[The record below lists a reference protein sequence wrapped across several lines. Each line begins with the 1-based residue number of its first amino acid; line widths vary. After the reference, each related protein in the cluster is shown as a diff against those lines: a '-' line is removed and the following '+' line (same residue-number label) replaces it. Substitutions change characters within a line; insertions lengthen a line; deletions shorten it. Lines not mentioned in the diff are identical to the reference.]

1 MNRIDQLFE
10 QARRDKR
17 VAFVPF
23 LTAGDPDLETTFRV
37 AQAMGEVAA
46 EKNVPILVELGFPYS
61 DPLADG
67 PTIQTSYSRSLGRG
81 TTVQGIFEHV
91 RRFRKESQTPLAG
104 MVSFTIVHRRGP
116 ASFMKEAKEAGIDGL
131 IIPDLPVEESAA
143 LQAQAAE
150 LDLKL
155 IQLIAPTTRQDRLPK
170 IASSST
176 GFVYYISVTGITG
189 ERREL
194 PVDLKQRV
202 SEVRRQATAPVC
214 VGFGVSDAEQVRLI
228 AEIADG
234 VIVGSALVR
243 RVGELTPGGDV
254 SSIKQF
260 VSQLIAPLAR

>member
-10 QARRDKR
+10 QAKRDKR

-37 AQAMGEVAA
+37 AQALGEVAA
-46 EKNVPILVELGFPYS
+46 ERKVPILVELGFPYS

-67 PTIQTSYSRSLGRG
+67 PTIQTSYTRSLGRG
-81 TTVQGIFEHV
+81 TTVRGIFEHV
-91 RRFRKESQTPLAG
+91 RRFRMESQTPLAG

-116 ASFMKEAKEAGIDGL
+116 ANFLKEAKDAGIDGL
-131 IIPDLPVEESAA
+131 IIPDLPVEESSSIQEKAA
-143 LQAQAAE
+143 S

-155 IQLIAPTTRQDRLPK
+155 IQLIAPTTREDRLPI
-170 IASSST
+170 IAGTST

-194 PVDLKQRV
+194 PADLKQRV
-202 SEVRRQATAPVC
+202 ADVRGQAKVPVC

-243 RVGELTPGGDV
+243 RVGELTPCGDL

-260 VSQLIAPLAR
+260 VGDLIAPLA